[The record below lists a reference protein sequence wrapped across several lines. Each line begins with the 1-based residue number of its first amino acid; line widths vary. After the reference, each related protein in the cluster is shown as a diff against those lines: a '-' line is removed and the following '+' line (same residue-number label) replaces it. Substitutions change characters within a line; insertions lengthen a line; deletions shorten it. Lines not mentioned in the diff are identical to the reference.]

1 MKREWNK
8 ACKKL
13 AEAAGDR
20 ASNLKAEQWVSGM
33 SGIEY
38 LRLHFYAYIEGV
50 GVSDM
55 KPTPME
61 AVIDIIQ
68 HLQNKC

>member
-33 SGIEY
+33 GSEDY
-38 LRLHFYAYIEGV
+38 TNLHYTAYIEDI

>member
-1 MKREWNK
+1 MGSE
-8 ACKKL
+8 
-13 AEAAGDR
+13 DYT
-20 ASNLKAEQWVSGM
+20 NLH
-33 SGIEY
+33 Y
-38 LRLHFYAYIEGV
+38 TAYIEGI
-50 GVSDM
+50 GLSNI